1 MAKVCAASGRRTV
14 SGNNRSHAM
23 NATKRK
29 FRSNLQ
35 KKRVEIDG
43 KIQTVY
49 ISTRALKSGKGLKKA
64 GIKLV

>member
-1 MAKVCAASGRRTV
+1 MGKECIVTGRKTR

-23 NATKRK
+23 NATKRQVK
-29 FRSNLQ
+29 ANLQ
-35 KKRVEIDG
+35 KKKVRMNG

-64 GIKLV
+64 NIELI